1 MHFFSPSN
9 SLLQTHIES
18 INNKCENM
26 ETVQQ
31 QYTPVSPQNLNPS
44 NPDVE
49 ISNLTF
55 NLVCDAQ
62 WQYISV
68 NS

>member
-1 MHFFSPSN
+1 MREYGN
-9 SLLQTHIES
+9 NNIILLAPRIK
-18 INNKCENM
+18 IL
-26 ETVQQ
+26 
-31 QYTPVSPQNLNPS
+31 LN
-44 NPDVE
+44 NPDAE

-55 NLVCDAQ
+55 KLVCDAQ